1 MSGVAPAGSPP
12 PMSGS
17 IASPQI
23 VTASPPALAAVVPSP
38 VLLTTPP
45 NAPSVPPAMSAAAP
59 PNVNSSP
66 AVPSAV
72 SPTVSAP
79 KHSPPSPDV
88 SYSLPNAAPHGAT
101 TSSRTPHTTGTVSP
115 SPSSSSSSSSPTL
128 LLIGIAAA
136 GLVAIVFLSIFIYC
150 CLKKTKKNRKDGDI
164 GGKQLPS
171 AVALKAGPD
180 PCAPP
185 PNPHSDH
192 NVASAAGPSA
202 AGNIPIL
209 LMSSQT
215 AGDSRSGFNYDELYT
230 ATDGFAAL
238 NVLGEGGS
246 GHVYKGKLPS
256 GQAVAVKQLT
266 ITGTQGD
273 I

>member
-1 MSGVAPAGSPP
+1 MSGIAPAGSPP
-12 PMSGS
+12 PMSGAV
-17 IASPQI
+17 ASPQI
-23 VTASPPALAAVVPSP
+23 VTASPPALAAVLPSP
-38 VLLTTPP
+38 VLLATPP
-45 NAPSVPPAMSAAAP
+45 NAPSVPPAVSAAAL

-72 SPTVSAP
+72 TPTVSAS

-88 SYSLPNAAPHGAT
+88 SYSLPNAAPHGTT

-115 SPSSSSSSSSPTL
+115 SPSSPTL
-128 LLIGIAAA
+128 LLINIAAA

-150 CLKKTKKNRKDGDI
+150 CLKKKTKKDRKDGDI

-171 AVALKAGPD
+171 VVALEAGPD
-180 PCAPP
+180 PCTPP

-192 NVASAAGPSA
+192 NVASAAGSSA
-202 AGNIPIL
+202 AGKIPIL

-215 AGDSRSGFNYDELYT
+215 AGDSRSGFNYDEIYT
-230 ATDGFAAL
+230 ATDGFAPL

-256 GQAVAVKQLT
+256 GQAVTVKQLT

-273 I
+273 IQS

>member
-1 MSGVAPAGSPP
+1 MSGAVAL
-12 PMSGS
+12 
-17 IASPQI
+17 PQI
-23 VTASPPALAAVVPSP
+23 VTASPPALAAVLPSP
-38 VLLTTPP
+38 VLLATTP
-45 NAPSVPPAMSAAAP
+45 NAPSVPPAVSAAAL

-72 SPTVSAP
+72 TPTVSAS

-88 SYSLPNAAPHGAT
+88 SYSLPNAAPHGTT
-101 TSSRTPHTTGTVSP
+101 TSSRTPHTTGTVSPSPSP

-150 CLKKTKKNRKDGDI
+150 CLKKKTKKNRKDGDI

-171 AVALKAGPD
+171 VVALEAGPD
-180 PCAPP
+180 PCTPP

-192 NVASAAGPSA
+192 NVASAAGSSA
-202 AGNIPIL
+202 AGKIPIF

-230 ATDGFAAL
+230 ATDGFAPL

-256 GQAVAVKQLT
+256 GQAVTVKQLT

-273 I
+273 IQS